1 MTELWQLGAVEIAS
15 AIRKGETS
23 SREVLGSLL
32 GRIEAVNDDLNA
44 VVALIGDEAVAAAD
58 AADAAVEA
66 GDELGPLHGV
76 PITVKENID
85 VAGFATTQGV
95 TAFADLIA
103 PSDAPVVERMRAAG
117 AFPFARTNLPDFGLR
132 VHTDSSLHG
141 LTRNP
146 WNPAVTAGGS
156 SGGEGSALAAGMT
169 PLGLGNDIGGSLRN
183 PAHCNGIASIKPT
196 TGVVPRASA
205 LPPEDTQITGQLM
218 LVEGVMARHVA
229 DVRAGLLAV
238 AGAHHRDPVSLPARL
253 AEPDPGARLRVA
265 VLTEPPG
272 GRTDP
277 GIAAAIRGA
286 ADALADAGHVVA
298 DAVPS
303 SYARA
308 HELWQGLLG
317 GDIAVARPLLEP
329 FMGADG
335 MAFLEF
341 TDGVFPPATI
351 ESWSFMFAERHGV
364 AREWSAFFQEWDVLL
379 SPTWSL
385 PAFAHGADIAS
396 AEGALV
402 ALETIRSV
410 TPQNLLGLPAAVV
423 PAGVPSDA
431 TDGLPVGAQFTAN
444 RFGDLTALAA
454 AQALEDIVGPITPI
468 DPIRS

>member
-1 MTELWQLGAVEIAS
+1 MTELWQLGALQIAD
-15 AIRKGETS
+15 AIRMGETS
-23 SREVLGSLL
+23 SREVLASLL
-32 GRIEAVNDDLNA
+32 GRIEAVNGDLNA
-44 VVALIGDEAVAAAD
+44 VVALIGDEAIAAAD
-58 AADAAVEA
+58 AADAAVKA
-66 GDELGPLHGV
+66 GDDVGPLHGV

-95 TAFADLIA
+95 TAFAELIA
-103 PSDAPVVERMRAAG
+103 PTDAPVVERMRAAG

-146 WNPAVTAGGS
+146 WNPGVTAGGS

-196 TGVVPRASA
+196 TGLVPRATS

-218 LVEGVMARHVA
+218 LVEGVMARQVA

-238 AGAHHRDPVSLPARL
+238 AGAHYRDPVSIPARL
-253 AEPDPGARLRVA
+253 TEPAPGTRLRIA
-265 VLTEPPG
+265 VLTDPPG
-272 GRTDP
+272 GRTDA
-277 GIAAAIRGA
+277 GISASIRGA
-286 ADALADAGHVVA
+286 ADALADAGHHVD
-298 DAVPS
+298 DAAPTT
-303 SYARA
+303 YARA
-308 HELWQGLLG
+308 HELWRALLG

-329 FMGADG
+329 FMGEDG
-335 MAFLEF
+335 RKFLEF
-341 TDGVFPPATI
+341 TDSSFPPATI
-351 ESWSFMFAERHGV
+351 ESFSFMFAERHGV
-364 AREWSAFFQEWDVLL
+364 ARDWSTFFQDWDVLL

-396 AEGALV
+396 AEGALM

-410 TPQNLLGLPAAVV
+410 TPQNLLGLPAVVV
-423 PAGVPSDA
+423 PAGVPSDS
-431 TDGLPVGAQFTAN
+431 TGGLPVGAQFTAN

-454 AQALEDIVGPITPI
+454 AQALEDIAGPITPI
-468 DPIRS
+468 DPKR